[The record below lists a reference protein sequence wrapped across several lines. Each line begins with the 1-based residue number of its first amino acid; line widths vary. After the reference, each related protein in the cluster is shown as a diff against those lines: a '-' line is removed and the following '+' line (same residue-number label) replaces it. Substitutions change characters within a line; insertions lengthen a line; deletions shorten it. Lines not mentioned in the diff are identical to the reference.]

1 MSKNLTLNKYL
12 DMLIDEI
19 LSDKPTYEKDIK
31 YILEYKKGKDIRD
44 VRKALNN
51 TNNKKDLKKE
61 LGKVY
66 KLVENKDV
74 NEDNYE

>member
-1 MSKNLTLNKYL
+1 MNKKLSLNDYL

-19 LSDKPTYEKDIK
+19 MSDKPIYEKDVR

-51 TNNKKDLKKE
+51 TNNKKDLKNE
-61 LGKVY
+61 LCKVY
-66 KLVENKDV
+66 KLIENKDAKE
-74 NEDNYE
+74 NNYE